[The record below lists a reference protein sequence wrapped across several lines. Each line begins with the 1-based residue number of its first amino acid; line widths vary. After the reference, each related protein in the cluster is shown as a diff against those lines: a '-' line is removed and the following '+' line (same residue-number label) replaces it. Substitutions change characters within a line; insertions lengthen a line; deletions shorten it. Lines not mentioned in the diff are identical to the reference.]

1 MKQIL
6 MTAEVEG
13 QPKYSVTCACHDV
26 LQRHTHPE
34 QVAEHWVK
42 TFIRCLAASTGFQN
56 NKVRFLLTT
65 HEGAHVHG
73 MVQYFDE
80 ECAEDLANFWIPV
93 VTKYI
98 SEN

>member
-6 MTAEVEG
+6 MTAEVSG
-13 QPKYSVTCACHDV
+13 QPKYSISCACHDV
-26 LQRHTHPE
+26 LQRHFRPG
-34 QVAEHWVK
+34 QVAEQWVK
-42 TFIRCLAASTGFQN
+42 TFIHCLTASTGFHS

-80 ECAEDLANFWIPV
+80 ECAEDLAKFWIPV

-98 SEN
+98 SGN